1 MHANIWYF
9 MSSLIY
15 KVGFCF
21 ANLFPQ
27 KCLLLSTCYCGLTS
41 LLNVRCCF
49 PTFHSGFKKLHI
61 KCTRTWSVDIFYC
74 FSVLPLAI
82 NAALPVR
89 PSVRLSITLFCQNW
103 LITGSINT
111 LKWRSPF
118 FVEDCYAQNVVNAT
132 FLSPKWGILKFFLS
146 LHVRFF

>member
-1 MHANIWYF
+1 MFTLGQPECQQNPHQPNHNEVQSTRTNSSFLHANIWYF

-49 PTFHSGFKKLHI
+49 PTFHNGFKKLHI
-61 KCTRTWSVDIFYC
+61 KYTRTWSIDIFYC

-89 PSVRLSITLFCQNW
+89 PSVRLSITLFCLNW

-111 LKWRSPF
+111 LK
-118 FVEDCYAQNVVNAT
+118 
-132 FLSPKWGILKFFLS
+132 
-146 LHVRFF
+146 

>member
-1 MHANIWYF
+1 MFTLGQPECQQNPHQPNHNEVQNTRTNSSFLHANIWYF

-61 KCTRTWSVDIFYC
+61 KCTRTWSIDIFYC

-89 PSVRLSITLFCQNW
+89 PSVRLPITLFCLNW

-111 LKWRSPF
+111 LK
-118 FVEDCYAQNVVNAT
+118 
-132 FLSPKWGILKFFLS
+132 
-146 LHVRFF
+146 